1 MMRSSTRRSPDL
13 IDGQL
18 SFSYLFGS
26 QIKSSIPRASSQSD
40 PILSVQDFLPFALVQ
55 NLSIYQH
62 SPSLQ
67 ETSPSLLYRNVQ
79 SKIDQT
85 A

>member
-13 IDGQL
+13 IDELQL
-18 SFSYLFGS
+18 SLGS
-26 QIKSSIPRASSQSD
+26 QIKSSIPRASSEWD
-40 PILSVQDFLPFALVQ
+40 PILSVQDSLPFALVQ

-79 SKIDQT
+79 SKIDRT
-85 A
+85 T